1 MTKVTSRLY
10 RNVSSDASGTKIVWR
25 GNCAHFHLYAVFR
38 THPGP
43 KPTWWHT
50 PSRSSAG
57 IYTTMQINS
66 GRIPSTRIH
75 VGRVNKQ
82 VCNHGCWTTHSKA
95 VLKPTTQVYLS
106 GHQEL
111 IIPNIHVEQFY
122 RDKFFPNQIPVT
134 YQSVINPSSG
144 FKRVFSTPLS
154 CRTRPT
160 RHSISSP

>member
-1 MTKVTSRLY
+1 MTKVTSRLHQ
-10 RNVSSDASGTKIVWR
+10 NVVSNVFGTKLVWR

-57 IYTTMQINS
+57 IYTTMQINF

-82 VCNHGCWTTHSKA
+82 VCNHG
-95 VLKPTTQVYLS
+95 VLDNPFQSGAQTNNSSLFIWSSRTDNTKHPCRTILS
-106 GHQEL
+106 GQILSKPNSCDIPIRHQ
-111 IIPNIHVEQFY
+111 
-122 RDKFFPNQIPVT
+122 
-134 YQSVINPSSG
+134 SSSG